1 MTGDGSAAGNQRA
14 AAPASDDA
22 SEQEV
27 VAMNKDGSFAGKV
40 AFVTGA
46 ASGIGRAAALAFARA
61 GAVVLATHRD
71 VARHLLTR
79 LSRTS

>member
-22 SEQEV
+22 NEQEV

-46 ASGIGRAAALAFARA
+46 ASGIGRAAALA
-61 GAVVLATHRD
+61 
-71 VARHLLTR
+71 
-79 LSRTS
+79 SRTRALASSSPTSPRRPTRKRPA